1 MAKTY
6 TIKELATLTNIP
18 AGTIRS
24 WIMKPI
30 DGVPY
35 SSENINYASLCE
47 KLAKYFPDFDQKFG
61 FAINEI
67 EIVKG
72 ERAVSKQYLTIEELT
87 GLERDAKIILHNYS
101 LKTELTFLKY
111 DEELGLF
118 IFKSVDGHKAYDVF
132 ALDKKNIKIEKVELD
147 A

>member
-1 MAKTY
+1 MTKNY

-35 SSENINYASLCE
+35 SSENINYGSLRE
-47 KLAKYFPDFDQKFG
+47 KLSKYFPDFDQRFG
-61 FAINEI
+61 FSIEDV

-72 ERAVSKQYLTIEELT
+72 ERASAKQYLTIEELT

-111 DEELGLF
+111 DEELSLF
-118 IFKSVDGHKAYDVF
+118 IFKSADGHKAYDTF
-132 ALDKKNIKIEKVELD
+132 ALDKKNIKIEKVEE